1 MKCCT
6 MLICTPSVAD
16 IFLQDKTNN
25 MKVMCV
31 GGEACIQGLES
42 KVPSFINI
50 CGPTEASM
58 ICTAGNRPDTIGRP
72 LPNTL
77 CYVVHPDDGTLCP
90 PGVSGELWVGGIG
103 PGIGY
108 HNRPELTAE
117 KFISNPFG
125 PGRVYKTGD
134 RVKWDEDGEIVYLGR
149 FDHQVKVRGYRI
161 ELGEI
166 QAELE
171 KQEGVNGALVVVHE
185 EKLVAF
191 VASDVVDSSENGA
204 FSETLMEALKG
215 EKCSLTFY
223 MIPSHVLVL
232 DAFPLTL
239 NGKIDRKYLMA
250 GLVDLLA
257 KKVLT
262 QSMSLQ

>member
-1 MKCCT
+1 
-6 MLICTPSVAD
+6 
-16 IFLQDKTNN
+16 
-25 MKVMCV
+25 
-31 GGEACIQGLES
+31 
-42 KVPSFINI
+42 
-50 CGPTEASM
+50 M
-58 ICTAGNRPDTIGRP
+58 ICTGGDRSDTIGRP

-134 RVKWDEDGEIVYLGR
+134 RVKWDEDGELVYLGR

-191 VASDVVDSSENGA
+191 VASGVVDSSENDA
-204 FSETLMEALKG
+204 FSQTLTEALKS
-215 EKCSLTFY
+215 EECHLASY
-223 MIPSHVLVL
+223 MVPWKISVM
-232 DAFPLTL
+232 DEFPLTL
-239 NGKIDRKYLMA
+239 NGKIDRKYLISQLQE
-250 GLVDLLA
+250 GLVRASGL
-257 KKVLT
+257 
-262 QSMSLQ
+262 